1 LLLSQLQFSLHVFY
15 NVGAEI
21 AVMLTGV
28 TGAGKSSA
36 CNFLFGEKVFEV
48 GMGMVSVTSK
58 SAASEME
65 VNGKRVQL
73 VDTPGFCDD
82 FEKDEERVNELG
94 KAILYAKAGVH
105 AIALVINASHRFTAA
120 EAKALEEIEL
130 LGQLWGFMFIIFT
143 AANCYGESEQKQ
155 REVVIS
161 TLDSPKCPEHLKT
174 LMERVNRRFM
184 MLESLNSS
192 TEYRNL
198 KVREFFAMVD
208 HIYSTNKRLYSNK
221 LFVKANELYQEAK
234 WKEQNREEE
243 LRKAQ
248 EGVLKMTAEMAAA
261 MANMRS
267 EQERQQAVFQQA
279 LSSLTNQLTA
289 AQETNQRLANQVA
302 SIKGGGG
309 GGGCNIL

>member
-1 LLLSQLQFSLHVFY
+1 
-15 NVGAEI
+15 
-21 AVMLTGV
+21 MLTGV

-36 CNFLFGEKVFEV
+36 CNFLFGKDVFEV

-120 EAKALEEIEL
+120 DAKALEEIQL
-130 LGQLWGFMFIIFT
+130 LGELWGFMFVIFT
-143 AANCYGESEQKQ
+143 AANCYGKSEQKQ

-184 MLESLNSS
+184 MLESTSIS

-198 KVREFFAMVD
+198 KRKEFLGMV
-208 HIYSTNKRLYSNK
+208 HLIYSINKRLYSNK
-221 LFVKANELYQEAK
+221 LFDVANKVYKEAK
-234 WKEQNREEE
+234 RKEQNREEE

-248 EGVLKMTAEMAAA
+248 EGAMKMNAEMAAA

-267 EQERQQAVFQQA
+267 EQERQHAIFQEA
-279 LSSLTNQLTA
+279 LSSLKNQLA
-289 AQETNQRLANQVA
+289 AKEAFRPLPP
-302 SIKGGGG
+302 S
-309 GGGCNIL
+309 CNIL

>member
-1 LLLSQLQFSLHVFY
+1 
-15 NVGAEI
+15 
-21 AVMLTGV
+21 MLTGV

-36 CNFLFGEKVFEV
+36 CNFLFGKDVFEV

-120 EAKALEEIEL
+120 DAKALEEIQL
-130 LGQLWGFMFIIFT
+130 LGELWGFMFVIFT
-143 AANCYGESEQKQ
+143 AANCYGKSEQKQ

-184 MLESLNSS
+184 MLESTSIS

-198 KVREFFAMVD
+198 KRKEFLGMV
-208 HIYSTNKRLYSNK
+208 HLIYSINKRLYSNK
-221 LFVKANELYQEAK
+221 LFDVANKVYKEAK
-234 WKEQNREEE
+234 RKEQNREEE

-248 EGVLKMTAEMAAA
+248 EGVKKMTAEMAAA

-267 EQERQQAVFQQA
+267 EQERQHAIFQEA
-279 LSSLTNQLTA
+279 LSSLKNQLA
-289 AQETNQRLANQVA
+289 AKEAFRPLPP
-302 SIKGGGG
+302 S
-309 GGGCNIL
+309 CNIL